1 MPKKPEVVRK
11 DPRLLNKGAVIWHSG
26 NQREEVVRAVS
37 VVLHLANG
45 ESQTYSVGTDEV
57 ELLKVQPDPVKQAE
71 LLIAKETPDEAKERI
86 QSKRRG
92 KKENG

>member
-11 DPRLLNKGAVIWHSG
+11 DPRLLAKGAVVWHSG

-45 ESQTYSVGTDEV
+45 ESQSFTVGEDEV
-57 ELLKVQPDPVKQAE
+57 EVLKTQPDPVKAAE
-71 LLIAKETPDEAKERI
+71 LMIEKETPDEAAVRLR
-86 QSKRRG
+86 SKKG
-92 KKENG
+92 KK